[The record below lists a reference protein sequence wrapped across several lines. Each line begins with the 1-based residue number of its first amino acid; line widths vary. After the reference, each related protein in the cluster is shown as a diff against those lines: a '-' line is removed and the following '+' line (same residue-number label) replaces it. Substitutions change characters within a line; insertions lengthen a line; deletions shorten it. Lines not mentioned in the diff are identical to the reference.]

1 MLLSTLTKAGSMEV
15 WLFAEG
21 IGTNLQADPCIA
33 PFLSHMP
40 AFLVYL
46 HITREYFKAYE
57 LENGVDRTWRAEVL

>member
-1 MLLSTLTKAGSMEV
+1 M
-15 WLFAEG
+15 
-21 IGTNLQADPCIA
+21 
-33 PFLSHMP
+33 H